1 MMRGTDW
8 PIAKASGST
17 GWPDPFSFSNT
28 MHRFTGLRP
37 SVARTRGL
45 LFVAEAWLQREMAS
59 GRLVMR
65 QPLAPP
71 CPACGRTLASPADC
85 SFVPLS

>member
-8 PIAKASGST
+8 PIAKVAGST
-17 GWPDPFSFSNT
+17 GWPDPFTFSNA
-28 MHRFTGLRP
+28 MHRLTGLRP

-65 QPLAPP
+65 QPQAPP
-71 CPACGRTLASPADC
+71 CPACGRELAASTDR
-85 SFVPLS
+85 SFVPLT